1 MKGSVLR
8 VFSHMMARGRSVGD
22 WESIRVRTE
31 RRSRSHCRY
40 SLSHSALRR
49 PRAVVGTS
57 GTRNPR
63 VSMNRSPL
71 MRIAVMQNNEEEE
84 VWNAQNK
91 GGY

>member
-1 MKGSVLR
+1 
-8 VFSHMMARGRSVGD
+8 
-22 WESIRVRTE
+22 
-31 RRSRSHCRY
+31 
-40 SLSHSALRR
+40 LRR
-49 PRAVVGTS
+49 PRAVVGIS